1 MPEVQLLGKT
11 EIWLHGIHL
20 DNADLE
26 EIARAA
32 ARTLSL
38 PEDKV
43 FTTDVREDHIVLDV
57 LVPRVDFE
65 AVAGKQP
72 EILEALGKIPG
83 VSIDENA
90 EIHSE
95 GVLGIIG
102 TTRDQAA
109 SAVSEAK
116 RMEEQIRKY
125 ASGRVA
131 VVATGAELVEGNVK
145 DTNFEAANE
154 ILGAAGFEVV
164 FGGAVGD
171 SEKEIAGLVSRLS
184 GDGFG
189 LIITTGGVGAEDKDR
204 TLEALQILDP
214 GLTTAV
220 LAHYKIGQGR
230 HVKDSVR
237 IGVATLGWTTV
248 ISLPGPTH
256 EVRLALPVI
265 IEKIKEGTTPADLVE
280 AIAVPLRAT
289 LPHHH

>member
-11 EIWLHGIHL
+11 EIWLHGVRL

-32 ARTLSL
+32 ARALSL

-65 AVAGKQP
+65 AVAGKQG
-72 EILEALGKIPG
+72 EVFEALAKIAG
-83 VSIDENA
+83 VTIDENA

-109 SAVSEAK
+109 SAVTEAK

-131 VVATGAELVEGNVK
+131 VVATGAELVDGKVK
-145 DTNFEAANE
+145 DTNFEAASE

-171 SEKEIAGLVSRLS
+171 SEKEIAGLVTRLS

-204 TLEALQILDP
+204 TLEALENLDP
-214 GLTTAV
+214 GLSTAV
-220 LAHYKIGQGR
+220 LAHYKKGHGR
-230 HVKDSVR
+230 HVKDAVR

-256 EVRLALPVI
+256 EVRLALPI
-265 IEKIKEGTTPADLVE
+265 IVDKVKEGTTPAELVE

-289 LPHHH
+289 LPVHR